1 MSTVAVAFG
10 LASPPDLLR
19 LALVPVFAWAA
30 YRDVRTRRLPNRLWP
45 PLYAAGG
52 LLLAWEAWLRWPPGG
67 VGGRPFAIRVAVS
80 LLVVAPLGYL
90 LWRLGGFGGADA
102 KALIALAIAV
112 PTFPTYFL
120 PGTALPL
127 VVTPLGVFSL
137 TVLTN
142 AALLAAAYPVAL
154 AVRNALAGRLR
165 PAMFLARP
173 IQIDRLSTAHGRLFE
188 TRTGTT
194 RRGLDLDALRMYLRW
209 RGLDL
214 ATLRADP
221 DRHRD
226 SESVGTTRHPT
237 DGAVTATAP
246 VPGRNSE
253 SDSGSDPGPS
263 PDSDPDPGTAAG
275 ATRSDGRGSDTA
287 PVADSDAAGV
297 ETDPEPEPEP
307 DPGLDSDPDPDAD
320 GGPSDPWAAERFLAE
335 LDGNAYG
342 TTPAS
347 LREGLETVVA
357 RERVWISPGLPFV
370 VPLFLGLVVGLTYG
384 DLLFGVLGA
393 LGLG

>member
-1 MSTVAVAFG
+1 MSTVAVALG

-209 RGLDL
+209 RGDTL
-214 ATLRADP
+214 AELRADP
-221 DRHRD
+221 DGHRNPGSLPEAPNPPGD
-226 SESVGTTRHPT
+226 GSIPT
-237 DGAVTATAP
+237 DGSEPGEAGTPSGPRSDGGEPVAP
-246 VPGRNSE
+246 V
-253 SDSGSDPGPS
+253 DQF
-263 PDSDPDPGTAAG
+263 GTAA
-275 ATRSDGRGSDTA
+275 
-287 PVADSDAAGV
+287 AA
-297 ETDPEPEPEP
+297 
-307 DPGLDSDPDPDAD
+307 
-320 GGPSDPWAAERFLAE
+320 DPWGAERFLDDIE
-335 LDGNAYG
+335 GSAYG
-342 TTPAS
+342 TAPEQ
-347 LREGLETVVA
+347 LREGLELLA
-357 RERVWISPGLPFV
+357 RTDEVWISPGIPFL
-370 VPLFLGLVVGLTYG
+370 VPMFFGLLISLVYG
-384 DLLFGVLGA
+384 DMLYSVLSAAGFA
-393 LGLG
+393 